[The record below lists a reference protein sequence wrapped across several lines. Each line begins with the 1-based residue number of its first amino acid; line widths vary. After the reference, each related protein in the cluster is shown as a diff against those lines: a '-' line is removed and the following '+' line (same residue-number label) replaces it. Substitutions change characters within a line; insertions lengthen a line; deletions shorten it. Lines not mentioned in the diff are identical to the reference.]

1 MSDPPVTVGGVGRVR
16 VRSVYEC
23 AECGQQVAQWAGR
36 CPGCGAWGTIEERTA
51 SSGPVRG
58 GRPPGPA
65 AVETL
70 EADPAPEA
78 RIPTGFPGVDRV
90 LGGGLVPAS
99 VVLLAGEPG
108 IGKST
113 LLLQVMARLSA
124 AGLTCL
130 YASGEESRAQ
140 VAARAARLG
149 VDVSS
154 VGFVPGRELPDVVDA
169 ARAEP
174 PSVLAVDSIQTPR

>member
-113 LLLQVMARLSA
+113 LLLHLVANLSA
-124 AGLTCL
+124 TGHPCL
-130 YASGEESRAQ
+130 VASGEESRGQ
-140 VAARAARLG
+140 VAARAKRLG
-149 VDVSS
+149 LPGHALSFAS
-154 VGFVPGRELPDVVDA
+154 GREL
-169 ARAEP
+169 
-174 PSVLAVDSIQTPR
+174 